1 MRPFPAPCPPASTNL
16 AAVSSGAETAS
27 EAAAGIDWW
36 TKGGDER
43 HSFAMNI
50 GIIGAGAIG
59 GWVAVRLAA
68 IGEHVSVLAR
78 GATAT
83 RLVTGL
89 ELVENGHSTVVH
101 PSVSTSA
108 EELGKQD
115 LVIIAVKGPAL
126 AEAAFA
132 AGPMIGPATIILPMM
147 NGVPWWFAD
156 GEPLR
161 SVDPDGAIAAA
172 LPVDQVVGCVVHA
185 ACRRDGPG
193 RVVVAHADKLIL
205 GDPEG
210 GAGGHVHRLCAL
222 FEAAGI
228 RPDPTNNVRRAI
240 WYKLWGNATLNPLSA
255 LTLATADRLLAE
267 CKPFLLAGM
276 TELAAVG
283 AAIGCPIEE
292 SGEER
297 MAVTARLGAFKTSM
311 LQDVEAGRPIE
322 LEALLGAPIEL
333 ARRANVPVPTLE
345 ALYAMTRLM
354 ATSRGLA

>member
-1 MRPFPAPCPPASTNL
+1 MRLFRAACAPASTNL
-16 AAVSSGAETAS
+16 ADVSSGAEPS
-27 EAAAGIDWW
+27 SQAARGIDRW

-43 HSFAMNI
+43 HSVAMNI

-59 GWVAVRLAA
+59 GWVAAKLALA
-68 IGEHVSVLAR
+68 GGRVSLLAR
-78 GATAT
+78 GATA
-83 RLVTGL
+83 RALAGGL
-89 ELVENGHSTVVH
+89 ELVENGHSTIAR
-101 PSVSTSA
+101 PAVSTSA
-108 EELGKQD
+108 EALGAQD
-115 LVIIAVKGPAL
+115 LLIIAVKAPGL
-126 AEAAFA
+126 AEAARA
-132 AGPMIGPATIILPMM
+132 ARPMIGAGTTILPMM
-147 NGVPWWFAD
+147 NGVPWWFAE

-161 SVDPDGAIAAA
+161 SVDPEGAIANA
-172 LPVDQVVGCVVHA
+172 LPFDQVVGCVVHA
-185 ACRRDGPG
+185 ASRLKGPA

-210 GAGGHVHRLCAL
+210 GAGERVHRLCAL
-222 FEAAGI
+222 FQDAGI

-267 CKPFLLAGM
+267 CEPFLLAGM
-276 TELAAVG
+276 AELAAVG
-283 AAIGCPIEE
+283 AAIGCTIEE

-311 LQDVEAGRPIE
+311 LQDIEAGRPIE

-354 ATSRGLA
+354 AESRGLA